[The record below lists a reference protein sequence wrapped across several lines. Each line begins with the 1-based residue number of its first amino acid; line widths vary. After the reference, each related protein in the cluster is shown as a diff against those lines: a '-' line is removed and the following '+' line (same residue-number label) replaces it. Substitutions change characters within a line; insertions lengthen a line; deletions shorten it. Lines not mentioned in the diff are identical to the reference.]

1 MNLLQLAK
9 ASMARLAPR
18 GKWTQGR
25 HRTPTGA
32 VCMVGA
38 IDAVLERKSEV
49 HPMGAK
55 LIKLLAEEIGP
66 PTITAAQ
73 WWRHDLNTVMSFND
87 KTKTNK
93 KNVLAVY
100 QRVIDKLQARRA
112 KRTVKN
118 LLKLAQSGAAEEMA
132 ELNKA
137 KVS

>member
-18 GKWTQGR
+18 GKWTQGCR
-25 HRTPTGA
+25 RTDTGA

-66 PTITAAQ
+66 LPGD
-73 WWRHDLNTVMSFND
+73 HDLNTVMSFND